1 MKIHFTMR
9 IKFISLFLL
18 LLVVVSPAL
27 ADSGGYII
35 SPQDQISPGNISG
48 VDSSGADGNET
59 FMDLPIWIQISEI
72 AGIFVTLLILL
83 KYLPVFIG
91 KTKEYQKNGNRA
103 LILDYIYKNPGTNLS
118 EIEDTLQINR
128 GTLNYHIKILGSTHK
143 ISIQKRGKRTYLF
156 YNSGR
161 YTETQK
167 DIMILSKNDV
177 RKEIIRTIR
186 DMPGVTNKQ
195 LADSIGIDKGTVSW
209 HIKILKNSGII
220 SEEIA
225 KNQRNYFLK

>member
-1 MKIHFTMR
+1 MQ

-35 SPQDQISPGNISG
+35 SPQDQISPDNISG

-59 FMDLPIWIQISEI
+59 FMDLPLWVQISEI
-72 AGIFVTLLILL
+72 SGTLVALLILL
-83 KYLPVFIG
+83 KYLPAFIG
-91 KTKEYQKNGNRA
+91 RTIKYQQNGNRT
-103 LILDYIYKNPGTNLS
+103 LILDYINDNPGTNLS
-118 EIEDTLQINR
+118 EIKDALQINR
-128 GTLNYHIKILGSTHK
+128 GTLTYHINILGSTHK
-143 ISIQKRGKRTYLF
+143 ISIQKRGKRAYLF

-177 RKEIIRTIR
+177 RKETIQTIR
-186 DMPGVTNKQ
+186 DSPGVTNKQ

-209 HIKILKNSGII
+209 HIKILKNTDII

>member
-1 MKIHFTMR
+1 MQ
-9 IKFISLFLL
+9 IKFSSLFLS

-35 SPQDQISPGNISG
+35 SPQDQISPDNISG

-59 FMDLPIWIQISEI
+59 FMDLPLWVQISEI
-72 AGIFVTLLILL
+72 SGTLVTLLILL

-91 KTKEYQKNGNRA
+91 KTKEYQRNENRT
-103 LILDYIYKNPGTNLS
+103 LILDYINDNPGTNLS
-118 EIEDTLQINR
+118 EIKDALQINR
-128 GTLNYHIKILGSTHK
+128 GTLTYHIKILGSTHK
-143 ISIQKRGKRTYLF
+143 ISIQNRGKRTYLF

-167 DIMILSKNDV
+167 DILILSKNSV

-186 DMPGVTNKQ
+186 DSPGVTNKQ
-195 LADSIGIDKGTVSW
+195 LADGIGIDKGTVSW
-209 HIKILKNSGII
+209 HIKILENSDII
-220 SEEIA
+220 SEEII